1 MATCG
6 TDLSTEDIFR
16 QIVRT
21 NGTAYALAVSDLTAS
36 GPWTSPLECPDGLT
50 DRDIL
55 MMIYDTVK
63 KAANVVIV

>member
-6 TDLSTEDIFR
+6 TEITPEDFFR

-21 NGTAYALAVSDLTAS
+21 NGSSYALAVSDLTAI
-36 GPWTSPLECPDGLT
+36 GTWVSPLECPDGLT

-55 MMIYDTVK
+55 MMIYDSVK